1 MMLVDI
7 NLLPH
12 DERKQSSW
20 LKAVI
25 AIAALGLILILTFVI
40 LGIYQGRAVD
50 TLASQLSQEQ
60 KLRAQKE
67 EKIAELESLDTWAN
81 LDAAVKWAEGYP
93 MPMLPVLGE
102 VVDALPDRGFLEEF
116 TYTGAGALELGIQF
130 DSSREAAYY
139 LERISSTKLVSDVKL
154 LGVETEALEE
164 GEDADAGVLPR
175 YLARYALTLDREAVK
190 GTADEEEAG
199 E

>member
-12 DERKQSSW
+12 DERKKSSW

-25 AIAALGLILILTFVI
+25 AIAALGLVLILTFAI
-40 LGIYQGRAVD
+40 LGIYQGKAVD

-67 EKIAELESLDTWAN
+67 EKIAELESMDTWAN

-102 VVDALPDRGFLEEF
+102 VVDALPERGFLEEF

-139 LERISSTKLVSDVKL
+139 LERISSTELVSDVKL

-164 GEDADAGVLPR
+164 GEAADAGVLPR

-190 GTADEEEAG
+190 GTVDDEEAG

>member
-12 DERKQSSW
+12 DERKKSSW

-25 AIAALGLILILTFVI
+25 AIATLGLVLILTFAI
-40 LGIYQGRAVD
+40 LGIYQGKAVD

-67 EKIAELESLDTWAN
+67 EKIAELESMDTWAN

-102 VVDALPDRGFLEEF
+102 VVDALPERGFLEEF

-139 LERISSTKLVSDVKL
+139 LERISSTELVSDVKL

-164 GEDADAGVLPR
+164 GEAAADGVLPR

-190 GTADEEEAG
+190 GTADEEEEG

>member
-1 MMLVDI
+1 MLVDI

-12 DERKQSSW
+12 DERKKSSW

-25 AIAALGLILILTFVI
+25 AIATLGLVLILTFAI
-40 LGIYQGRAVD
+40 LGIYQGKAVD

-67 EKIAELESLDTWAN
+67 EKIAELESMDTWAN

-102 VVDALPDRGFLEEF
+102 VVDALPERGFLEEF

-139 LERISSTKLVSDVKL
+139 LERISSTELVSDVKL

-164 GEDADAGVLPR
+164 GEAAADGVLPR

-190 GTADEEEAG
+190 GTADEEEEG